1 MSARLKIFIWAIVRL
16 IQKLLVTIFL
26 FLIYVFGFGLTAI
39 FTLVFN
45 RHLLRKG
52 SKNEDTFWNQAK
64 DYEANIED
72 NLRQS

>member
-1 MSARLKIFIWAIVRL
+1 MPARIKIVIWSIVRL

-45 RHLLRKG
+45 RRLLRKG

-64 DYEANIED
+64 DYEGNMED
-72 NLRQS
+72 SLRQS

>member
-1 MSARLKIFIWAIVRL
+1 MFARIKIIIWNFIRL
-16 IQKLLVTIFL
+16 IQEILVTILL

-52 SKNEDTFWNQAK
+52 SKNEDTFWNEVK
-64 DYEANIED
+64 DHEANMED
-72 NLRQS
+72 SLRQS